1 MLTFWTTQY
10 AKSLAYTRGRGVET
24 EMKEIRVTQN
34 RVQLKLS
41 IIMMIYAQTRIH
53 MARMAMM
60 MMMALN
66 LTL

>member
-1 MLTFWTTQY
+1 M
-10 AKSLAYTRGRGVET
+10 ET

-41 IIMMIYAQTRIH
+41 IVMMIYAQTRIH